1 MVPALELSRSLHLTN
16 MRKNIYL
23 FGLWISLVSFGWCQA
38 DRAVMVREAILYLS
52 PDTNSSKIGR
62 ATRGRE
68 VAVLEQSKYFVKVL
82 VSTGEGAGVTGWIL
96 NKGIVRTST
105 PNGDA
110 ILFGE
115 GVDSEAEASRSRGR
129 KGAAVDAMR
138 LYYHMAEYFPKSP
151 FAGEALWRAAD
162 IRWQVEKDENSLR
175 PSSHERDPYLR
186 NQIDEDYVHE
196 VEKKFPGTKWSD
208 LAAFDKIDNKLCGD
222 WQGLPKCPEKESELY
237 EKYVKEHSNSPKA
250 AEATYEAARRQAA
263 LVEIYKGMND
273 DAKSGAART
282 HAIQLCQQI
291 ISQYSQVEDWPTR
304 AQRLLFL
311 MEQSV
316 TIYGTTIE

>member
-1 MVPALELSRSLHLTN
+1 MHL
-16 MRKNIYL
+16 NIMYKKL
-23 FGLWISLVSFGWCQA
+23 FVIGLWTSLAATGWCQA

-52 PDTNSSKIGR
+52 PDTNSSKLGH

-82 VSTGEGAGVTGWIL
+82 VSMGEGAGVTGWIL
-96 NKGIVRTST
+96 NKGIVRAST

-129 KGAAVDAMR
+129 KGAATDAMR

-151 FAGEALWRAAD
+151 LAGEAMWRAAD
-162 IRWQVEKDENSLR
+162 IRWQVEKEDLFTR
-175 PSSHERDPYLR
+175 PSSHERDPYMR
-186 NQIDEDYVHE
+186 NQIEEEYMHE
-196 VEKKFPGTKWSD
+196 VEKKFPNTKWSD
-208 LAAFDKIDNKLCGD
+208 LAAFDKLDNKLCGD

-237 EKYVKEHSNSPKA
+237 EKYVKEHASSPKA
-250 AEATYEAARRQAA
+250 AEAIYEAARRQAA
-263 LVEIYKGMND
+263 LVEIYKGTND
-273 DAKSGAART
+273 EPKSAAARG

-291 ISQYSQVEDWPTR
+291 IGKYSQSEDWLAR
-304 AQRLLFL
+304 AHRLLFL
-311 MEQSV
+311 MEQNV
-316 TIYGTTIE
+316 GIYGTTIE